1 MGTNPVAPGAGVAG
15 STSVKFG
22 VVEVAAAVGGE
33 APGQD
38 KGSIVGMVVAAGVVA
53 ARRVLGLRSGALRA
67 AAAVVV
73 VVGPRS
79 RRMPGRQEVEVM
91 LSLGWSFVKYAMAR
105 SDAMIDGAA
114 VAFGNHAGAAVLRVA
129 VAADI
134 AVVEVEVDIAER
146 EFARTRLP
154 VLAGCIGTFCSCLGM
169 AQGMV
174 LVRDVLVDIQGSRP
188 ETEEVVHSCQT
199 VVRCRSSSF
208 PYHLGGSLE
217 PH

>member
-1 MGTNPVAPGAGVAG
+1 MGKSPVAG
-15 STSVKFG
+15 STSEKFG

-33 APGQD
+33 APGED

-53 ARRVLGLRSGALRA
+53 ARRVLGLRSGALRVA
-67 AAAVVV
+67 AAV

-114 VAFGNHAGAAVLRVA
+114 VAFGNHAGAAVLREA
-129 VAADI
+129 GAADI
-134 AVVEVEVDIAER
+134 AVVGVEVDSAEWAS
-146 EFARTRLP
+146 ARRKRP
-154 VLAGCIGTFCSCLGM
+154 VLAGCIGTSCSYLGT

-208 PYHLGGSLE
+208 PCRRHGGS
-217 PH
+217 